1 MKKLPSPK
9 TLSLKRPSLCLG
21 RGWGGV
27 HSALSTR
34 SKRLRNRQP
43 RPSPK
48 TPPSSPSSSTGRGWG
63 GVNYLPLRRIRT
75 RLLVAYLGILLFGFG
90 ALAIV
95 VGQQI
100 SSAARA
106 DYEQRLQNE
115 IRLIAQ
121 GISPYITEAGTEDE
135 QLQTILAEYEDQL
148 DGTLTIH
155 GFDDYRR
162 DDGPP
167 DGDPP
172 DATTTDGGPTDGE
185 PFVRDTYRDMPEVE
199 TAMRGGVVVVERTD
213 TAGVQRL
220 YTASPITNTLRKP
233 LTIQLSV
240 PVANLSSLIWER
252 WLSLALIFALVMLL
266 ALIAALWLAQ
276 SIIHP
281 LYILRESAVQ
291 LSHGDLSHR
300 VDYHGRDEIGE
311 VAQAFNEMAQQVESM
326 LEEQRAFA
334 SNTSHELRTPLTT
347 IRLRTEALRYEQ
359 PPLET
364 DIRERYITEID
375 DEVNRM
381 TALIEDLTLL
391 SRLDAGRAELGKNE
405 IDFARL
411 VSSVETRM
419 LPQATTKN
427 IRLVTVNALDNE
439 MLPVQA
445 SLSHLTVVFRNVLD
459 NAIKYTPDGGEVR
472 WTVTKDGHQICST
485 IEDTGRGI
493 HPDQLPHL
501 FERFY
506 RGDKA
511 RSRDVAGTGLGLS
524 IVKSIVEAYGGT
536 VAVSSEGD
544 GKGTRVVIHWPLA
557 D

>member
-1 MKKLPSPK
+1 MRLVRRTPPPVPPRTQGGKHNPHLRPLPITWRKKPHPPAPSPTEEK
-9 TLSLKRPSLCLG
+9 KPNVRRWQIG
-21 RGWGGV
+21 
-27 HSALSTR
+27 
-34 SKRLRNRQP
+34 
-43 RPSPK
+43 
-48 TPPSSPSSSTGRGWG
+48 
-63 GVNYLPLRRIRT
+63 RIRT
-75 RLLVAYLGILLFGFG
+75 RLMVAYIGILLFGFG
-90 ALAIV
+90 ALAV
-95 VGQQI
+95 VIGQQI

-121 GISPYITEAGTEDE
+121 GISPYITEDGTGDE
-135 QLQTILAEYEDQL
+135 QFQSLLAEYEDQL
-148 DGTLTIH
+148 DGTLTVY
-155 GFDDYRR
+155 GTEDYGR
-162 DDGPP
+162 DGPP
-167 DGDPP
+167 DTSEPP
-172 DATTTDGGPTDGE
+172 DGQPSDDGNSFTEE
-185 PFVRDTYRDMPEVE
+185 PFQRDSYRDMPEVE
-199 TAMRGGVVVVERTD
+199 AAMRGGVVVVERTD
-213 TAGVQRL
+213 ENGVKRL
-220 YTASPITNTLRKP
+220 YTASPITNSLHKP
-233 LTIQLSV
+233 MTVQLSV
-240 PVANLSSLIWER
+240 PLDNLRSLIWER
-252 WLSLALIFALVMLL
+252 WLSLGLISALVMLL
-266 ALIAALWLAQ
+266 ALVAVTWLSQ

-291 LSHGDLSHR
+291 LSQGDLSHR
-300 VDYHGRDEIGE
+300 VDYHGQDEIGE
-311 VAQAFNEMAQQVESM
+311 VAQAFNEMAQQVENM

-359 PPLET
+359 PPLEAE
-364 DIRERYITEID
+364 IRERYIAEVD

-411 VSSVETRM
+411 VPSVENRM

-427 IRLVTVNALDNE
+427 ITLVVTVADE
-439 MLPVQA
+439 MLPVKA
-445 SLSHLTVVFRNVLD
+445 SLHHLTVVFRNVLD
-459 NAIKYTPDGGEVR
+459 NAIKYTPEGGEVR
-472 WTVTKDGHQICST
+472 WTVAKVDGQVRST

-493 HPDQLPHL
+493 QPEQLPHL

-511 RSRDVAGTGLGLS
+511 RSRDVPGTGLGLS

-536 VAVSSEGD
+536 IVVTSEGED
-544 GKGTRVVIHWPLA
+544 KGTRVVIDWPLR